1 METGL
6 WWHFCKYTHIE
17 GPIIRPF
24 ALSNTV
30 VFFFFLFSF
39 FPSSFLSFSRWFL
52 GLVAFFFPF
61 LFTGFLGLGSLFFSF
76 FFFFFSFLF
85 TLDFLV
91 AFFFSF
97 FLFTRL
103 ENQWIKEEITSIKPI
118 QRKPIYPQITST
130 KLIQRISIYPH
141 ITSTK
146 SIYPHIGAAA
156 GCWRGRL
163 ALEINVVCTR
173 REREN
178 QCLGIGGRVMKKKGG
193 CIRGYGAQAVG
204 QVWVPQKVENFEW
217 WEVENMCQTCGV

>member
-1 METGL
+1 MV
-6 WWHFCKYTHIE
+6 
-17 GPIIRPF
+17 RPF

-30 VFFFFLFSF
+30 VFFF
-39 FPSSFLSFSRWFL
+39 SFLSFTLGLDHLSLFSSSSSFLFFFYYLFIFFPFHVGFWVWLHFFFYSFSLGFWALVFFFFFFFHIGFL
-52 GLVAFFFPF
+52 GLVAFFFFFIF
-61 LFTGFLGLGSLFFSF
+61 LFTG
-76 FFFFFSFLF
+76 
-85 TLDFLV
+85 
-91 AFFFSF
+91 
-97 FLFTRL
+97 L

-163 ALEINVVCTR
+163 ALEINVVCTL

-178 QCLGIGGRVMKKKGG
+178 KCLGIGGRVMKKKGG

-217 WEVENMCQTCGV
+217 WEIENMCQTCGV